1 MKKAVIT
8 MLLSLFVFSGI
19 AQAQFFVADEP
30 LAGKPVPEFS
40 LKGLDG
46 KEQPFN
52 QFRDGKRAI
61 IFFWATWCPHC
72 RKQLTTMNKEMEAL
86 AKDNIK
92 LAAVDLGEKGDL
104 VRSFIEKN
112 QVKVPVYLDEDS
124 KCEEAFNL
132 IGLPTLIYVNA
143 DGTVKAVKHSFVQDY
158 NKLFN

>member
-1 MKKAVIT
+1 MKKFLMSLV
-8 MLLSLFVFSGI
+8 LLSLMFTGL

-30 LAGKPVPEFS
+30 LVGKPVPEFS

-52 QFRDGKRAI
+52 QFRNGKKTI

-72 RKQLTTMNKEMEAL
+72 RKQMTMMNQEMEAL
-86 AKDNIK
+86 AKDNVK

-104 VRSFIEKN
+104 VRSFVEKN
-112 QVKVPVYLDEDS
+112 QIKVPVYLDEDS